1 MIDFDGMDASDDET
15 QEENERV
22 LAFFDQL
29 VDHGTDMSSS
39 DEGIHVCFYQ
49 RVVMFTIDPL
59 LYMYRNYMLTHTYT
73 HTHTHTHTW
82 THHNGKA
89 LRSELLMF
97 HVVGPR

>member
-39 DEGIHVCFYQ
+39 DEGIHVCVLLCSQLTLCYT
-49 RVVMFTIDPL
+49 VTIC
-59 LYMYRNYMLTHTYT
+59 
-73 HTHTHTHTW
+73 
-82 THHNGKA
+82 
-89 LRSELLMF
+89 
-97 HVVGPR
+97 